1 VRVLKNLMLC
11 NYTSLNYYLEVS
23 LKVGKNFQV
32 EYEIAA
38 SLESLLLLSCFFRQ
52 YGRSHHWL
60 FNHNA
65 PLWKYCT
72 EQGDFRSSYCWTPPF
87 LNRYSFQP
95 INVVIVDLR
104 VLKVLKPEN
113 FDLAFFT
120 IDPDQTPDP
129 TPFFS
134 DFKDANFFYN
144 LPAGT

>member
-23 LKVGKNFQV
+23 FNVGKNFKV
-32 EYEIAA
+32 EYER
-38 SLESLLLLSCFFRQ
+38 ESLVLTLLSSVRQ

-87 LNRYSFQP
+87 LNRYSFLT
-95 INVVIVDLR
+95 INVMIRD
-104 VLKVLKPEN
+104 
-113 FDLAFFT
+113 T
-120 IDPDQTPDP
+120 QTGDP
-129 TPFFS
+129 
-134 DFKDANFFYN
+134 AR
-144 LPAGT
+144 LPAQVAERRGLIK